1 MRGRSRRW
9 EDYKKDLSITPT
21 KNKSD
26 VRDFNLKNGKTEA
39 EKAKDKEDLLSD
51 WDDTIVS
58 EVIRVANGPI

>member
-1 MRGRSRRW
+1 M
-9 EDYKKDLSITPT
+9 TPT

-26 VRDFNLKNGKTEA
+26 VRDFNPKSGKTEA
-39 EKAKDKEDLLSD
+39 EKAKDEEDLLSD